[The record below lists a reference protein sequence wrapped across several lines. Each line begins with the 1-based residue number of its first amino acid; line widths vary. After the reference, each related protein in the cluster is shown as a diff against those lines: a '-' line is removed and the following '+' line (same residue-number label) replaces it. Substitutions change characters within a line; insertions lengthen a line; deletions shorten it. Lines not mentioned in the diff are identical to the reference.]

1 MKYFTNIVITTIFS
15 FFSCGGMPNSNPV
28 MSFPPQ
34 AEESQNETFISSVSD
49 FESKPSEELSKED
62 IYTVDIF
69 EEKAA
74 GFDIADKSADIF
86 PEQDEIALSKTD
98 ESELLFDSVEIAS
111 IDEPQLTP
119 QAAEVPQQPP
129 VSAPSAELSVQVQ
142 TPAQT
147 QPTVQAQTQPPLQT
161 QTQPPAQVQT
171 QPPAQTVQP
180 MPVQAPL
187 SLAPAEERPL
197 TEREN
202 TFTTAETSRF
212 DTVKDEYVTPFQTV
226 LIPQNETITFSRIVN
241 ATVGQS
247 IEIPFRGTGWVYMGE
262 LASRRGIAYDSSR
275 NDPDGQSLIFKVEST
290 GTYALHFFKRD
301 LFRDYV
307 LNDYVQVIAGEAP
320 VSGGAGWF
328 NPPIDGGRVV
338 AQPRWPTALEE
349 AEIQRGGTGSRPAVE
364 TPPVNTSERGAV
376 SSQGTVPAQ
385 GSAPARGTA
394 STQGSVSQQT
404 TQPSVASVLPQNAA
418 PEAESG
424 SAVIEAPLPPDVLLQ
439 KAKDAFDSG
448 NIPAAIALLDQYSNH
463 YQSGTDELY
472 WLYGQFYEANSPSR
486 NILLSLDYYRRLVR
500 EYPQSKRYNDARG
513 RIAYL
518 ERYYINIQ

>member
-1 MKYFTNIVITTIFS
+1 MKYFTNIVITIIFS
-15 FFSCGGMPNSNPV
+15 FFSCGGTPNSNPV

-49 FESKPSEELSKED
+49 SESKPSEELSKED
-62 IYTVDIF
+62 IYTVDVF
-69 EEKAA
+69 EEKTA
-74 GFDIADKSADIF
+74 GFDITNESADIF

-98 ESELLFDSVEIAS
+98 ESEPLFDSVEIAS
-111 IDEPQLTP
+111 IDDPRLTP
-119 QAAEVPQQPP
+119 PP
-129 VSAPSAELSVQVQ
+129 VSAPSVEPSVQVQ
-142 TPAQT
+142 PPAQTQT

-161 QTQPPAQVQT
+161 QTQTTAQVQT
-171 QPPAQTVQP
+171 QPPAQTIQP
-180 MPVQAPL
+180 MSVQAPL

-197 TEREN
+197 AEREN

-212 DTVKDEYVTPFQTV
+212 DAAKDEHVTPFQTL
-226 LIPQNETITFSRIVN
+226 LIPQNEAITFSRVVN

-364 TPPVNTSERGAV
+364 TPPVNTSERGTV

-394 STQGSVSQQT
+394 STQGSAAVQQT
-404 TQPSVASVLPQNAA
+404 TQPSVASVLPQTAA

-424 SAVIEAPLPPDVLLQ
+424 SAVIEAPLPPDVMLQ

-448 NIPAAIALLDQYSNH
+448 NIPAAIALLDQYSNY

-472 WLYGQFYEANSPSR
+472 WLYGQFYEANSSSR